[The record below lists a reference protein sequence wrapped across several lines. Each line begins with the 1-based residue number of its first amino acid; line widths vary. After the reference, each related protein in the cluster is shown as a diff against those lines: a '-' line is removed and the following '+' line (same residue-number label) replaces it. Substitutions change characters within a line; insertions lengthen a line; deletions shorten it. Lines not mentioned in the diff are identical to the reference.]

1 MDEWNLMRFEP
12 TSRVCDVENDPNVFH
27 DVQNQ
32 NQYSPTCA
40 QCGGMGYTLP
50 RKSRLIGSQNTWS
63 RKWFATESLYSAD
76 MRREY
81 CSRATFLA
89 NLLSRTNLFFSCK
102 SSVLRNEWYRQWEV
116 RCIELIKPMYKY
128 LIVQWKFLVWFH
140 IDKSSSNLQVNISPS
155 KGWNERK
162 WWKASKRT

>member
-1 MDEWNLMRFEP
+1 MDEWNLMRFEA
-12 TSRVCDVENDPNVFH
+12 TSKVCDAKNDPNAFRN
-27 DVQNQ
+27 VQKQ

-116 RCIELIKPMYKY
+116 RCIELIKPMYK
-128 LIVQWKFLVWFH
+128 ISHNSMKISIMVPHRQKFIQPASKHFPQQRVKWK
-140 IDKSSSNLQVNISPS
+140 
-155 KGWNERK
+155 EMM
-162 WWKASKRT
+162 KASNRT